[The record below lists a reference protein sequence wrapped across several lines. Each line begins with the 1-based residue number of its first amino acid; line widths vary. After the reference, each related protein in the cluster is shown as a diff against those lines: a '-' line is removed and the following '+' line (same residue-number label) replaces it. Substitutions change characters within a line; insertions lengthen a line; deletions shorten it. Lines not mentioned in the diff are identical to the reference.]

1 MFYKLF
7 ELRNKLPKFLIKI
20 VPKFIKKRINKKF
33 FNFYFIP
40 TNHSELL
47 TGNYINDN
55 NYDYQ
60 KKLVDKFNQN
70 FQQNS
75 FMSYPNLM
83 ELLLKKFNKDNEII
97 FLDIGADNID
107 FFLEL
112 NTKFK
117 NVKYFFYNLKPVNSI
132 FEKLKNNNNYK
143 NLFIIDQIDEIQ
155 DQKFDFINFGSS
167 IQYFNDY
174 EVILEKISNFGKNIF
189 FSGTT
194 LFETKNERY
203 KKYMIVKQINV
214 YPNINYLYFFNK
226 EYFFSLFLKNNFKL
240 SFEKKNITDNV
251 NYDNF
256 NKIFKNVDYMDF
268 LFTKN

>member
-60 KKLVDKFNQN
+60 KKIVDKFNQN

-83 ELLLKKFNKDNEII
+83 ELLLKKFNKDKEII

-117 NVKYFFYNLKPVNSI
+117 
-132 FEKLKNNNNYK
+132 
-143 NLFIIDQIDEIQ
+143 
-155 DQKFDFINFGSS
+155 
-167 IQYFNDY
+167 
-174 EVILEKISNFGKNIF
+174 
-189 FSGTT
+189 
-194 LFETKNERY
+194 
-203 KKYMIVKQINV
+203 M
-214 YPNINYLYFFNK
+214 
-226 EYFFSLFLKNNFKL
+226 
-240 SFEKKNITDNV
+240 
-251 NYDNF
+251 
-256 NKIFKNVDYMDF
+256 
-268 LFTKN
+268 